1 MAGDSPLGTAW
12 GFGKD
17 GFELPEVPRSKLR
30 GSGEKAHELDLLPR
44 ANKNGYESKPWY
56 PRDPK

>member
-30 GSGEKAHELDLLPR
+30 GSGEKTHELDLLPR
-44 ANKNGYESKPWY
+44 ANKNTLW
-56 PRDPK
+56 